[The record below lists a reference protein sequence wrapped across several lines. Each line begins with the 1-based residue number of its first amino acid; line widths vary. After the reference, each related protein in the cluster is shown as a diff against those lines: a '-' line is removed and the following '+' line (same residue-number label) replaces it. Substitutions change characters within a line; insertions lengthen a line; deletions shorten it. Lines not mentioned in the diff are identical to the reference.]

1 MPPLDAW
8 LHPTVQAALVGG
20 SVAAF
25 GWLVNGAQNRRR
37 EARLRHER
45 VADVQRALIA
55 EIRANLLATDADDIA
70 QTGAEVVARIR
81 EGDFLPLVP
90 TEANDR
96 IFRAILSDI
105 HVLPAETIDSVVLYY
120 RQLGVMAAL
129 AADFRQIDIE
139 SAERAAEMFED
150 YVALSIEA
158 VQIGGDA
165 LSTLAASLEGGSAA
179 VSRPAAARSGL

>member
-70 QTGAEVVARIR
+70 QVGAAVVARIR
-81 EGDFLPLVP
+81 AGNFLPLVP

-129 AADFRQIDIE
+129 AADFRLLDSK

-158 VQIGGDA
+158 VQIGGEA
-165 LSTLAASLEGGSAA
+165 LSTLAASLQDEGSGIN
-179 VSRPAAARSGL
+179 RPAAARSDP